1 MDMEDGQDD
10 NFAIRR
16 FLKTDMP
23 DCCAPKYEELKEG
36 QAILNWNC
44 TMRGGKRPPLWKLKL
59 PVKAMAREGD
69 EIPIFRQ
76 PRGLSEGHR
85 SSGRGRAG
93 VLRDRVARLGRE
105 EIEREEKER
114 HDCRER
120 ENQKKTE

>member
-36 QAILNWNC
+36 ECIPNWNC

-69 EIPIFRQ
+69 EIPIFKKKVWREH
-76 PRGLSEGHR
+76 PPKV
-85 SSGRGRAG
+85 SSP
-93 VLRDRVARLGRE
+93 VH
-105 EIEREEKER
+105 I
-114 HDCRER
+114 C
-120 ENQKKTE
+120 KTCHTSLQNLPS